1 MATGR
6 GPRTE
11 GTIASWLS
19 EPAMGLIENE
29 KRTSAKVSSL
39 LLKKL
44 VLELGIERAT
54 PHDLRRTWLTWITR
68 LGVRP
73 RRHG

>member
-1 MATGR
+1 
-6 GPRTE
+6 
-11 GTIASWLS
+11 
-19 EPAMGLIENE
+19 MGLIENE

-44 VLELGIERAT
+44 VLELGIERDT

-73 RRHG
+73 L

>member
-1 MATGR
+1 
-6 GPRTE
+6 
-11 GTIASWLS
+11 
-19 EPAMGLIENE
+19 MGLIENE